1 METVINQAMRLG
13 MPPNV
18 SDAHT
23 INGKPGPAPNCSSN
37 GMVITVYGQFFGEY
51 LSKLSS
57 EEYFLESKRSR
68 QN

>member
-37 GMVITVYGQFFGEY
+37 GMVVTVYGH
-51 LSKLSS
+51 
-57 EEYFLESKRSR
+57 FLENIYR
-68 QN
+68 N